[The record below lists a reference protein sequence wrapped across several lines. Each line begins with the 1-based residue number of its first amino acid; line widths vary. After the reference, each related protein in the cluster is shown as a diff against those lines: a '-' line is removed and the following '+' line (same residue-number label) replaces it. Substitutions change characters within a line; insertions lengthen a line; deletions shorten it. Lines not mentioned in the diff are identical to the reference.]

1 MRIKRNKYDIIVELI
16 CLIALI
22 GTSVYLGIN
31 WNRIPEEVPM
41 HYNVMGDINRWGQK
55 GELLFLFFLTWIMYI
70 GLTVIEHFPGIW
82 NTGVTVTKENKERVY
97 RILKSMLGTIK
108 LLTVIIFVF
117 LMINAIMTKELP
129 AWFTPVSL
137 VLVFG
142 SIIFSVIKVVK
153 AK

>member
-1 MRIKRNKYDIIVELI
+1 MRVKRNKYDIIVELI

-70 GLTVIEHFPGIW
+70 GLTVIGRFPGIW